1 MSLLTAALFV
11 WLISHQPTILFSQNK
26 STINNQ
32 SAVLFSQNKPAPAIS
47 HQPNE
52 QVVRLGPS
60 KCGGLYAFR
69 VTSTPRGSGN
79 EEYVTLLYVFYA
91 KCLGVDPPQAGRTAH
106 CKMSRGRSSSGWS
119 HRAPG
124 NALERQ
130 ICRLNVC
137 TADLR
142 KDLYTRGRYRHLHA
156 RCFCAR
162 PLHSLSAG
170 PTGTPPSPTSRAMPQ
185 KCPDLAVRRSSKAM
199 LGRGAAR
206 PLDIYMREEGHDG
219 GSGEAAITGEV
230 SCLRS
235 MRR

>member
-11 WLISHQPTILFSQNK
+11 WLISHQPTLLFSRNK
-26 STINNQ
+26 SALSNQ

-106 CKMSRGRSSSGWS
+106 YKMSRGRSSSGWS

-137 TADLR
+137 TACLER
-142 KDLYTRGRYRHLHA
+142 WPVG
-156 RCFCAR
+156 
-162 PLHSLSAG
+162 SA
-170 PTGTPPSPTSRAMPQ
+170 A
-185 KCPDLAVRRSSKAM
+185 L
-199 LGRGAAR
+199 RGAHFRVWSPFHLPGLAR
-206 PLDIYMREEGHDG
+206 
-219 GSGEAAITGEV
+219 
-230 SCLRS
+230 
-235 MRR
+235 